1 LEDAAYAVDD
11 VVDEF
16 QLKAERHDAFGDGGI
31 VSKYRFQFKMANKI
45 KAIKKRLDAIVKQ
58 RTDLNAI
65 ANNFPVC
72 HSAQQ
77 ISNTNEHR
85 TTLPNVDV
93 ASVLGREKEKHQ
105 IISKLIEI
113 NDQERIKIV
122 SIIGLGGSGKTTLA
136 KLFFNDCDIIEKHY
150 EVRLWVHVSQD
161 FDVQKL
167 VKKLF
172 EAFADNNP
180 GQHALPYMS
189 KTTSEKLTGKR
200 FLLVLDDVW
209 TESQILWEQF
219 MECLK
224 VGAHGSRILLTTRS
238 RKVTEVE
245 GSVYQFDLPFL
256 SPNDS

>member
-1 LEDAAYAVDD
+1 
-11 VVDEF
+11 
-16 QLKAERHDAFGDGGI
+16 
-31 VSKYRFQFKMANKI
+31 MAK
-45 KAIKKRLDAIVKQ
+45 
-58 RTDLNAI
+58 
-65 ANNFPVC
+65 PV
-72 HSAQQ
+72 
-77 ISNTNEHR
+77 
-85 TTLPNVDV
+85 
-93 ASVLGREKEKHQ
+93 
-105 IISKLIEI
+105 
-113 NDQERIKIV
+113 
-122 SIIGLGGSGKTTLA
+122 
-136 KLFFNDCDIIEKHY
+136 FNDCDIIEKHY

-189 KTTSEKLTGKR
+189 KTISDKLTGKR

>member
-1 LEDAAYAVDD
+1 
-11 VVDEF
+11 
-16 QLKAERHDAFGDGGI
+16 
-31 VSKYRFQFKMANKI
+31 M
-45 KAIKKRLDAIVKQ
+45 
-58 RTDLNAI
+58 
-65 ANNFPVC
+65 
-72 HSAQQ
+72 
-77 ISNTNEHR
+77 
-85 TTLPNVDV
+85 
-93 ASVLGREKEKHQ
+93 ASVLRREKEKHQ

-122 SIIGLGGSGKTTLA
+122 SIFGLGGSGKTTLA
-136 KLFFNDCDIIEKHY
+136 KLVLNDCDIIEKHY

-167 VKKLF
+167 VKKQF

-189 KTTSEKLTGKR
+189 KTISDKLTGKR

-209 TESQILWEQF
+209 IESQILWEQF

-245 GSVYQFDLPFL
+245 GSVYQFNLPFL